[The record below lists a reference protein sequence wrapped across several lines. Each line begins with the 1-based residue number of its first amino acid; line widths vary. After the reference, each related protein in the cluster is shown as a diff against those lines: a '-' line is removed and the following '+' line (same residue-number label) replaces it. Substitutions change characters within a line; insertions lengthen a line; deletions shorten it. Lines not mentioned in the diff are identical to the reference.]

1 MTDITWD
8 EIINAIA
15 DPDISNANTS
25 LGVVSNVLPAGML
38 DAYNQD
44 GISLVLGAGV
54 STSCGLPSWTELLL
68 RLHASTLANLNAT
81 DVDKLTT
88 AYLRAVGDEGP
99 LVSARMAQSKQSDQD
114 FIERV
119 RSTLYTACTTQ
130 SDLLTEIAK
139 ATNLCEGKKG
149 VKGIITYNYD
159 SLLEEALT
167 RIGRA
172 YDRRD
177 RRDRGSN
184 KGVPLRHVHGFLER
198 SANPDEWIVL
208 SEKQYHDEYSNPYAW
223 SNIVQLNAF
232 RETTC
237 LFIGLSMTDPNL
249 RRLLEDSQKT
259 VTPQHYAFLR
269 RTNVHELQS
278 KLDLSWGNRGQP
290 PAEKKTQLSERL
302 KLLCGLADSS
312 RSSTLNELCVEVI
325 WYDEHANLPTL
336 LERLRNT

>member
-8 EIINAIA
+8 EVISAIA
-15 DPDISNANTS
+15 DSDVANANAS
-25 LGVVSNVLPAGML
+25 LGVTSYELPQGL
-38 DAYNQD
+38 IDAYNQD

-54 STSCGLPSWTELLL
+54 SASCGLPSWTELLL
-68 RLHASTLANLNAT
+68 RLHAGTLADLNAK

-88 AYLRAVGDEGP
+88 AYMRAVGDEGP

-114 FIERV
+114 FRERV
-119 RSTLYTACTTQ
+119 RSTLYTADVKRST
-130 SDLLTEIAK
+130 LLAEIAK
-139 ATNLCEGKKG
+139 VTNLCEGKKG

-167 RIGRA
+167 HIGRT

-177 RRDRGSN
+177 RRDSGSN

-198 SANPDEWIVL
+198 SANEDEWIVL
-208 SEKQYHDEYSNPYAW
+208 SEKEYHAEYSNPYAW

-249 RRLLEDSQKT
+249 RRLLEDSRKT

-269 RTNVHELQS
+269 RTNVLELQS

-290 PAEKKTQLSERL
+290 QAEKKAQLSERL

-312 RSSTLNELCVEVI
+312 RSSTLNELGVDVV
-325 WYDEHANLPTL
+325 WYDEHANLPSL
-336 LERLRNT
+336 LERLRST

>member
-15 DPDISNANTS
+15 DPDVSNANAS
-25 LGVVSNVLPAGML
+25 LCIVSNELPTGL
-38 DAYNQD
+38 LNAYDQD

-68 RLHASTLANLNAT
+68 RLHAGTLANLNAT
-81 DVDKLTT
+81 DLDKLTT

-99 LVSARMAQSKQSDQD
+99 LVSARMAQSNQSDQD

-119 RSTLYTACTTQ
+119 RSTLYTAGATQ
-130 SDLLTEIAK
+130 SNLLTEIAK
-139 ATNLCEGKKG
+139 VTNLCEGKKG
-149 VKGIITYNYD
+149 VRGIITYNYD
-159 SLLEEALT
+159 SLLEEALKQ
-167 RIGRA
+167 IGRL

-198 SANPDEWIVL
+198 SATPDEWIVL

-223 SNIVQLNAF
+223 SNVVQLNAF

-249 RRLLEDSQKT
+249 RRLLEDSRKT
-259 VTPQHYAFLR
+259 VTPQHFAFLR
-269 RTNVHELQS
+269 RTNIADLQLN
-278 KLDLSWGNRGQP
+278 LDFRWGNRGQP
-290 PAEKKTQLSERL
+290 PAGKKTQLSERL

-312 RSSTLNELCVEVI
+312 RSSTLNELGVEVI

>member
-8 EIINAIA
+8 AIIDAIA
-15 DPDISNANTS
+15 DPDVSSANTS
-25 LGVVSNVLPAGML
+25 LDVESNVLPTGLL

-44 GISLVLGAGV
+44 GITLVLGAGV

-68 RLHASTLANLNAT
+68 RLHAGTLADLNAT

-99 LVSARMAQSKQSDQD
+99 LVSARMAQSNQTNQD
-114 FIERV
+114 FIESV
-119 RSTLYTACTTQ
+119 RSTLYKAGATQ
-130 SDLLTEIAK
+130 SNLLTEIAK
-139 ATNLCEGKKG
+139 VTNLCEGKKG

-159 SLLEEALT
+159 SLLEEALRT
-167 RIGRA
+167 IGRT

-177 RRDRGSN
+177 RRDTGSN
-184 KGVPLRHVHGFLER
+184 RGVPLRHVHGFLER
-198 SANPDEWIVL
+198 SANPDEWIIL

-223 SNIVQLNAF
+223 SNVVQLNAF

-237 LFIGLSMTDPNL
+237 LFVGLSMTDPNL
-249 RRLLEDSQKT
+249 RRLLEDSRKT
-259 VTPQHYAFLR
+259 VTPQHYVFLR
-269 RTNVHELQS
+269 RTNILELQT

-290 PAEKKTQLSERL
+290 PAEKKTKLSERL

-312 RSSTLNELCVEVI
+312 RSSTLKELGVEVI
-325 WYDEHANLPTL
+325 WYDEHANLPSL
-336 LERLRNT
+336 VERLRNT